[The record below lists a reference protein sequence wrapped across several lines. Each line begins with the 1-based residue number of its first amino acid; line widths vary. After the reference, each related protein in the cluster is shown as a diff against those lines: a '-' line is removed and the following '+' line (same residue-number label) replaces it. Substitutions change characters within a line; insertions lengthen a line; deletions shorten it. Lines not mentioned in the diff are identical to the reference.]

1 MSQNPKLV
9 QHKRGPSSVLLKLLD
24 HVSLVSINT
33 PGTTTSF
40 SFKCSNPEFA
50 SFELCKWF
58 AFTSKSLYIHCSWML
73 ITIGTAQLVFVRGG
87 KFWKLTKQPTEG
99 TIFVRSFFCT
109 FSKRVQP
116 NNCPPCSNLIVDF
129 SKFTTSTRS
138 PKKKL
143 TPLSSVRHTT
153 PSCSDFYLFPE
164 RLVPSNPTIWQWKN
178 HGPQPLTQCPL
189 HLRLLKGDAF
199 VWKLHFFGETPCLTV
214 RQLFG
219 SMPWKSET

>member
-58 AFTSKSLYIHCSWML
+58 AFTSKILYIHCSWML
-73 ITIGTAQLVFVRGG
+73 ITIGTAQLVFARGG

-99 TIFVRSFFCT
+99 TISVRSFKYVFQKGPTQQLPSLQQSDCR
-109 FSKRVQP
+109 FFQVHHQHPLPQKK
-116 NNCPPCSNLIVDF
+116 VD
-129 SKFTTSTRS
+129 
-138 PKKKL
+138 PA
-143 TPLSSVRHTT
+143 LSSVTHTT

-214 RQLFG
+214 RRLFG